1 MASVLIPLAE
11 GCEEL
16 EAVTL
21 IDLLRRAGISVT
33 TASLGHQKSLTAS
46 RQVGLVADTLLDNVL
61 EDDFDMML
69 LPGGQPGTDHLNN
82 DHRVHALIKRLQHEG
97 RYLAAICAAPM
108 VLASAGVL
116 DGKRATSYP
125 GALDKKKWPEITLSE
140 EPVVMDDKILTSRGP
155 GTAMDFALFII
166 ELLTDKTT
174 RDQVESGLVRP

>member
-21 IDLLRRAGISVT
+21 IDLLRRAGITVT
-33 TASLGHQKSLTAS
+33 TASLGHQTQLTAS
-46 RQVGLVADTLLDNVL
+46 RQVGLIADVPLANVL
-61 EDDFDMML
+61 DDEFDML
-69 LPGGQPGTDHLNN
+69 LMPGGQPGTDHLNN
-82 DHRVHALIKRLQHEG
+82 DHRIHAIIKRFQHENK
-97 RYLAAICAAPM
+97 YLAAICAAPM

-125 GALDKKKWPEITLSE
+125 GALDNNKWPEITLCDA
-140 EPVVMDDKILTSRGP
+140 PVVMDGKVLTSRGP
-155 GTAMDFALFII
+155 GTAMDFALTII

-174 RDQVESGLVRP
+174 RDKVETGLVRP

>member
-21 IDLLRRAGISVT
+21 IDLLRRAGITVT
-33 TASLGHQKSLTAS
+33 TASLGHQRTLTAS

-61 EDDFDMML
+61 DDDFDMML
-69 LPGGQPGTDHLNN
+69 MPGGQPGTDHLNN

-108 VLASAGVL
+108 VLASAGIL

-125 GALDKKKWPEITLSE
+125 GALNKEKWPAIEISA
-140 EPVVMDDKILTSRGP
+140 EPIVTDGKVLTSRGP
-155 GTAMDFALFII
+155 GTAMDFALTII

-174 RDQVESGLVRP
+174 RDKVEAGLVRP